1 LPIRPATAADIAALL
16 ALERASLTA
25 GHWSGLQYQAIFE
38 PSAPPRLAL
47 LEQEE
52 STLLGFLIAR
62 PLGAEWELENLVV
75 AAAAR
80 RRGLGTRLL
89 HELFGVLRSQGG
101 QALFLEVR
109 ESNRAARALYEKCR
123 FVEVNR
129 RKLYYREPLEDAVT
143 YHLIL

>member
-38 PSAPPRLAL
+38 PAAPPRLAL

>member
-1 LPIRPATAADIAALL
+1 LPIRPATPADIRALM
-16 ALERASLTA
+16 ALERVSLTA

-38 PSAPPRLAL
+38 PTAPPRIAL
-47 LEQEE
+47 LEEEE

-89 HELFGVLRSQGG
+89 NELFGVLLSQAGA
-101 QALFLEVR
+101 ALFLEVR

-123 FVEVNR
+123 FIEVNR
-129 RKLYYREPLEDAVT
+129 RKLYYREPLEDAVM
-143 YHLIL
+143 YRLIL

>member
-1 LPIRPATAADIAALL
+1 LPIRPATPADIAALL

-38 PSAPPRLAL
+38 PTAPPRIAL
-47 LEQEE
+47 LEEEE

-89 HELFGVLRSQGG
+89 DELFGVLRSQAGA
-101 QALFLEVR
+101 ALFLEVR
-109 ESNRAARALYEKCR
+109 ESNRAARALYEKSR
-123 FVEVNR
+123 FIEVNR
-129 RKLYYREPLEDAVT
+129 RKLYYRDPLEDAVM
-143 YHLIL
+143 YRLIL

>member
-1 LPIRPATAADIAALL
+1 MPIRPATPADIRALM

-38 PSAPPRLAL
+38 PTAPSRIAL
-47 LEQEE
+47 LEEEE

-89 HELFGVLRSQGG
+89 NELFGVLLSQAGA
-101 QALFLEVR
+101 ALFLEVR

-123 FVEVNR
+123 FIEVNR
-129 RKLYYREPLEDAVT
+129 RKLYYREPLEDAVM
-143 YHLIL
+143 YRLIL

>member
-62 PLGAEWELENLVV
+62 PLAADWELENLVV